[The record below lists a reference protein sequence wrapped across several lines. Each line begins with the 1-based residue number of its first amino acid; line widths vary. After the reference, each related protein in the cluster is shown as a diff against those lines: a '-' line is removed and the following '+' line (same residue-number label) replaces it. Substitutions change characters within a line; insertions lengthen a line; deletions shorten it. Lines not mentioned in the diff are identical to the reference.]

1 MLKTFLGVPF
11 HHPSIIVVI
20 SPLLGLIDDQIER
33 FSRMGLAC
41 TAPRRSADTLDD
53 ITRGGYQVIFMTP
66 EMLNTMRHRGIF
78 DTDTVGG
85 KSLVTFAFV
94 KTNTK
99 FCSVPFRF
107 SLSLRSA
114 LLQFYCV
121 NCERIPRTY

>member
-1 MLKTFLGVPF
+1 MYLHSV
-11 HHPSIIVVI
+11 
-20 SPLLGLIDDQIER
+20 LI
-33 FSRMGLAC
+33 L
-41 TAPRRSADTLDD
+41 
-53 ITRGGYQVIFMTP
+53 
-66 EMLNTMRHRGIF
+66 MLNACVRTYVEAVCMFVCLYNTICMYVH
-78 DTDTVGG
+78 TVGG

-99 FCSVPFRF
+99 FRSVPFRF

>member
-1 MLKTFLGVPF
+1 MSLRCTYVCMC
-11 HHPSIIVVI
+11 VCMYVCMYV
-20 SPLLGLIDDQIER
+20 
-33 FSRMGLAC
+33 RMYVC
-41 TAPRRSADTLDD
+41 TYVRMYVHVCMYVCMYVCIYT
-53 ITRGGYQVIFMTP
+53 YMY
-66 EMLNTMRHRGIF
+66 
-78 DTDTVGG
+78 TVGG